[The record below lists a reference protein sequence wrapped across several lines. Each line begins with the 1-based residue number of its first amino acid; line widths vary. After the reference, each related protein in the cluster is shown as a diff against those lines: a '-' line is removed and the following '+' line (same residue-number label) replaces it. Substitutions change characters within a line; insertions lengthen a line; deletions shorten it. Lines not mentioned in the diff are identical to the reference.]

1 MTVNQLFTKRICLPI
16 HYFCVMK
23 AYFTQLFNYD
33 HHTNHLL
40 LASII
45 AADSPPEPV
54 KSMAH
59 VLGAQ
64 QVWLSRCTGD
74 PSIGNIVWPDWQVNQ
89 LSQIIDDNHQAW
101 VNYLNT
107 LSEINF
113 ERIISYKTS
122 RGAPYENKLVDIL
135 THVINHGTHHRA
147 QMGQLLKFGGAETL
161 PPTDYILYVR
171 D

>member
-1 MTVNQLFTKRICLPI
+1 MTVNQLFTKQICLPI
-16 HYFCVMK
+16 NYFCIMK

-45 AADSPPEPV
+45 AADSRPEAV
-54 KSMAH
+54 KLMAH

-64 QVWLSRCTGD
+64 QVWLSRCAD
-74 PSIGNIVWPDWQVNQ
+74 DLSIGNVIWPDWQTDQ
-89 LSQIIDDNHQAW
+89 LGQIIDGNHQAW

-107 LSEINF
+107 LSENDF
-113 ERIISYKTS
+113 EKIISYKTS
-122 RGAPYENKLVDIL
+122 KGIPYQNKLVDIL
-135 THVINHGTHHRA
+135 THAINHGTHHRA
-147 QMGQLLKFGGAETL
+147 QMGQLLKFAGAETL

-171 D
+171 N